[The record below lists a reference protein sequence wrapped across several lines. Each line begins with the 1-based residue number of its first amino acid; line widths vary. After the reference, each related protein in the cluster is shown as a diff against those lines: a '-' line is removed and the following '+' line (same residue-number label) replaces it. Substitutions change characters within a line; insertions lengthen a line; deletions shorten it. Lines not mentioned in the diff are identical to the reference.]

1 MKESKELR
9 FEQSL
14 IDHLTQIGGTKQWR
28 YIDSIKTTAQLWQN
42 FKLILE
48 KNNQQSLKVPLSDT
62 EFAQVK
68 NEIKNLKTPYQAGQF
83 LYGLNGVS
91 QVEVDLDDGRHVFLT
106 VFDQAQVGAGTT
118 TYQIVNQIE
127 RPAVLASKRD
137 RRFDVSLLINGL
149 PIIQIEEKA
158 DGHDAKEALRQMQQ
172 YIDEEQYTDIFSTV
186 QILIG
191 ITPHNALYM
200 ANTNANMFNTDFAF
214 HWQREEDNS
223 PVYDWQEFSDKM
235 LSIPMAHQ
243 MATNYM
249 ILDGTKNQQMVKVM
263 RPYQVYATK
272 RIIRKIQENAFGI
285 DSEKGGYIWHT
296 TGSGKTISSFKA
308 AWLASRLPNVDKVI
322 FVVDR
327 IALTNQTAEKYAAY
341 DPDSDEENKNGVVSD
356 TANINVLAR
365 KLKTKS
371 SGIIVTSVQKLD
383 RLVQRESFKSPNKNV
398 VFIVDE
404 AHRSTSG
411 EMLQRIK
418 KGFKK
423 ALWFGYTGTPVFE
436 GITTEQIFGD
446 LLHAYTIREA
456 IADGNVLGFKVDF
469 NTTLPIEV
477 LKKEYLPKYY
487 AEKYPTWT
495 QEQIEVKIS
504 NLSEEDMD
512 DTVNTSVYDTNET
525 HVKLVVDDIVSKW
538 RNRSSDYRYN
548 ALLTTHVGGG
558 KASTP
563 MAMMYFDEF
572 QRRNQELERPLKVA
586 VTFSQ
591 DSSNGKNMLETNHG
605 LRRAIDAYTAQF
617 GGYYDD
623 TNIKEYTESVVS
635 RLDRTVDDGNYLDLV
650 IVVDQLLTGF
660 DAPKL
665 NTLYVDRTLKG
676 ANLIQAY
683 SRTNRIQDMQ
693 HKPFGR
699 IINYRWPAN
708 SEKLMNEALTIY
720 ANRASAD
727 VQLTID
733 SVVDVLSPDF
743 EELLSETQ
751 KVVEDLR
758 ELTSDFTKAPAS
770 EGECNEAYNQLKKYN
785 ADIAKLKQDD
795 SYNYNDPEKLLT
807 KLHIEPDQEVLLTT
821 TLANEI
827 KEKIVKKQP
836 IDYSD
841 LSLDMEHLRE
851 VEVNYDYLE
860 ELIAQLANEVHEGT
874 GEADV
879 TYSKVNK
886 LVDQMDD
893 LKYAQQ
899 IKRVSKDLH
908 DNNVSPEIMPAYP
921 VQSRD
926 VNHLIEAHN
935 QQTRRT
941 EILGFRRKWGL
952 IDIEGNRQVVNDL
965 LKHHSLKSDDLDVEG
980 QLTKILTEGQQYYRE
995 DAEDETVKKLSKI
1008 KYRNQLRSA
1017 FNKFADQIVEKY

>member
-1 MKESKELR
+1 M
-9 FEQSL
+9 
-14 IDHLTQIGGTKQWR
+14 
-28 YIDSIKTTAQLWQN
+28 
-42 FKLILE
+42 
-48 KNNQQSLKVPLSDT
+48 
-62 EFAQVK
+62 
-68 NEIKNLKTPYQAGQF
+68 
-83 LYGLNGVS
+83 
-91 QVEVDLDDGRHVFLT
+91 
-106 VFDQAQVGAGTT
+106 
-118 TYQIVNQIE
+118 
-127 RPAVLASKRD
+127 
-137 RRFDVSLLINGL
+137 
-149 PIIQIEEKA
+149 
-158 DGHDAKEALRQMQQ
+158 
-172 YIDEEQYTDIFSTV
+172 
-186 QILIG
+186 
-191 ITPHNALYM
+191 
-200 ANTNANMFNTDFAF
+200 
-214 HWQREEDNS
+214 
-223 PVYDWQEFSDKM
+223 
-235 LSIPMAHQ
+235 
-243 MATNYM
+243 
-249 ILDGTKNQQMVKVM
+249 
-263 RPYQVYATK
+263 
-272 RIIRKIQENAFGI
+272 
-285 DSEKGGYIWHT
+285 
-296 TGSGKTISSFKA
+296 
-308 AWLASRLPNVDKVI
+308 
-322 FVVDR
+322 
-327 IALTNQTAEKYAAY
+327 
-341 DPDSDEENKNGVVSD
+341 
-356 TANINVLAR
+356 
-365 KLKTKS
+365 
-371 SGIIVTSVQKLD
+371 
-383 RLVQRESFKSPNKNV
+383 
-398 VFIVDE
+398 
-404 AHRSTSG
+404 
-411 EMLQRIK
+411 
-418 KGFKK
+418 
-423 ALWFGYTGTPVFE
+423 
-436 GITTEQIFGD
+436 
-446 LLHAYTIREA
+446 
-456 IADGNVLGFKVDF
+456 
-469 NTTLPIEV
+469 
-477 LKKEYLPKYY
+477 
-487 AEKYPTWT
+487 
-495 QEQIEVKIS
+495 
-504 NLSEEDMD
+504 
-512 DTVNTSVYDTNET
+512 
-525 HVKLVVDDIVSKW
+525 VSKW